1 MNDVDRLLER
11 ALQEPLL
18 HAPPG
23 FAERVCA
30 ALPDRILV
38 PVQERPGVR
47 IRRWLRTAVLT
58 AAGALGAVQTAA
70 FVWGLWVAGSV
81 ALG

>member
-30 ALPDRILV
+30 ALPGRVLV
-38 PVQERPGVR
+38 PSGVR
-47 IRRWLRTAVLT
+47 VRRWLRTAVLT
-58 AAGALGAVQTAA
+58 AAGALGAAQTAA